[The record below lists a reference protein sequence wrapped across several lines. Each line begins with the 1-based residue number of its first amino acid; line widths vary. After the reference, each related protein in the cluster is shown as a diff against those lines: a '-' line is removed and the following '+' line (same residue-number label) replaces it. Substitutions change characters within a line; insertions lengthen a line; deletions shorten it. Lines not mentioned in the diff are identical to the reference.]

1 MQRRTFLAGTG
12 SAILGAE
19 ILPFLK
25 TSAAWAQGV
34 GDTLVV
40 AVGTSVNSLD
50 LHRVGTNRPSYQ
62 VTINLYDR
70 LLSFGT
76 KTNADGAIVYDYA
89 TLKGELADSWEVAAD
104 GMSVTFKL
112 KKDAKFW
119 DGTPVTAGDV
129 KWSFDR
135 AVSLGGFPAVQMK
148 AGSLEKPDQFEVV
161 DDLTF
166 RIKFLRKS
174 KLTLPDLAV
183 PVPFILSSK
192 IGKAKA
198 TEKDPWATEHFHRN
212 PMGSGAFKLERWDP
226 GQQIVY
232 ARNDAWQ
239 GGPLPAF
246 KRVIIREIPA
256 QATRRALIDRGDVHM
271 AFEVPAKDAKEI
283 KAKGSAVVVGAP
295 IDNCLHVL
303 CPNLTFEP
311 FKDKRVRQA
320 VAFALPYEQIFQQAA
335 YGRGAKTWGATS
347 TEPASIAWPQPFPY
361 ATNIDKAKDL
371 LAQTAFKDG
380 FEVPL
385 SFDLG
390 TAEWGEPTA
399 LLIQEGLA
407 KIGIKATIDK
417 IPGANWRTVAL
428 VEKKLPLHLE
438 NFGGWLNTPCYYFFW
453 AYVKGNLFNSS
464 NYDDAEMKKLVDE
477 TLHME
482 ASDPAYEPKIKR
494 MIAKAFED
502 VPRIPLWQPY
512 LDTALRK
519 DVTGYS
525 SWFHRQPDVR
535 SVKPQG
541 A

>member
-1 MQRRTFLAGTG
+1 MHRRAFLAGTG
-12 SAILGAE
+12 AVALGAE
-19 ILPFLK
+19 VLPFLK
-25 TSAAWAQGV
+25 SSAAWAKGA
-34 GDTLVV
+34 GDTLIV
-40 AVGTSVNSLD
+40 AVGTTINSLD

-62 VTINLYDR
+62 VTVNIYDR
-70 LLSFGT
+70 LLRFGT
-76 KTNADGAIVYDYA
+76 KVNAEGAIVYDYGK
-89 TLKGELADSWEVAAD
+89 LEGELAESWETAPD

-119 DGTPVTAGDV
+119 DGTPVTADDV
-129 KWSFDR
+129 KWSLDR

-148 AGSLEKPDQFEVV
+148 AGNLVKPEQFEVV
-161 DDLTF
+161 DPHTF
-166 RIKFLRKS
+166 RIKLLRKS

-192 IGKAKA
+192 VGKAKA

-212 PMGSGAFKLERWDP
+212 PMGSGAYKLERWDP

-232 ARNDAWQ
+232 TRNDAWK
-239 GGPLPAF
+239 GGALPAF
-246 KRVIIREIPA
+246 KRVVIREIPA
-256 QATRRALIDRGDVHM
+256 QATRRALIERGDVHLS
-271 AFEVPAKDAKEI
+271 FEIPAKDAKEI
-283 KAKGSAVVVGAP
+283 KAKGTAEVVGAP

-303 CPNLTFEP
+303 CTNLTFEP

-320 VAFALPYEQIFQQAA
+320 IAYALPYEQIFEQAA
-335 YGRGAKTWGATS
+335 YGRGAKMWGGKSA
-347 TEPASIAWPQPFPY
+347 EPAGIAWPQPFPY
-361 ATNIDKAKDL
+361 TTDYDKAKDL

-390 TAEWGEPTA
+390 TAEWGEPAA

-407 KIGIKATIDK
+407 KIGIKTTIDK

-428 VEKKLPLHLE
+428 VQKKLPLHLE

-464 NYDDAEMKKLVDE
+464 NYDDAEMKTLIDE
-477 TLHME
+477 TLHM
-482 ASDPAYEPKIKR
+482 AMDDPAYAPKLKR
-494 MIAKAFED
+494 MIAKAFDD

-512 LDTALRK
+512 LDSAVRK
-519 DVTGYS
+519 DIAGYS
-525 SWFHRQPDVR
+525 SWFHRQPDMR
-535 SVKPQG
+535 LIKPKE